1 MSKKRKNVK
10 INLPFIFSSALILAT
25 FVIVTLFNGT
35 DWTRWLPDF
44 GDIENIKS
52 SFTQTIP
59 ETSDVLVHYIDVGQG
74 DAILVQSGVFNALI
88 DGGEY
93 TKDAVVR
100 DYLESVGVKT
110 LDIVFATHPHSDHIG
125 GLDTVIKNFK
135 VKKVYMPEIPEK
147 ILPTSKSFEEFLY
160 AIKQSGTEASYLAPD
175 TEITLGDGVFEVF
188 GPLKEYEDL
197 NNMSLVLKFT
207 YKDKSFL
214 FTGDME
220 TDSEYDVLAKGYDVS
235 ADVLK
240 VAHHGSSTSSSKK
253 FLNAVDADI
262 YVISVGEGN
271 DYGHPHTEVKKR
283 LSNTGK
289 DVYRTDIDKTVVI
302 STDGKELEVYKGR

>member
-1 MSKKRKNVK
+1 MAKKRKSVK
-10 INLPFIFSSALILAT
+10 INLPFIFSCALILAT

-44 GDIENIKS
+44 SNIDNIKS
-52 SFTQTIP
+52 SFTEKVP
-59 ETSDVLVHYIDVGQG
+59 ETSDVLVHYMDVGQG
-74 DAILVQSGVFNALI
+74 DAILVQSGIFNALI

-93 TKDAVVR
+93 TKDEVLR
-100 DYLESVGVKT
+100 DYLKSVGVKNI
-110 LDIVFATHPHSDHIG
+110 DVVFATHPHSDHIG

-135 VKKVYMPEIPEK
+135 VKKVYMPKIPEE

-160 AIKQSGTEASYLAPD
+160 AIKKSGATASYLGPD
-175 TEITLGDGVFEVF
+175 TEIPLGDGVFEVLA
-188 GPLKEYEDL
+188 PLKEYDDL
-197 NNMSLVLKFT
+197 NNMSLVMKFK

-220 TDSEYDVLAKGYDVS
+220 TDSEYDILKKGYDVS

-240 VAHHGSSTSSSKK
+240 VAHHGSNTSSSKK

-271 DYGHPHTEVKKR
+271 DYGHPHPEVKKR
-283 LSNTGK
+283 LASKGK
-289 DVYRTDIDKTVVI
+289 PVYRTDIDKTVII
-302 STDGKELEVYKGR
+302 STDGKELEVFKGR